1 MVQSLPVNLRGDVR
15 QDISRPKEFDDPQ
28 AILEDMQKNKG
39 MTVHVFYL
47 VVLFTIFDCYDLWFC
62 ILNFLPYL

>member
-28 AILEDMQKNKG
+28 AILEDKQKIKE
-39 MTVHVFYL
+39 
-47 VVLFTIFDCYDLWFC
+47 
-62 ILNFLPYL
+62 